1 MHRRPDPDPCPNRA
15 YSPRRRCRNLR
26 KEGKELSP
34 LETPKRYLPSLP
46 AHMSLRTDLA
56 IRYETS
62 QSSTSS
68 SNTYV
73 VQQEGSSDHDA
84 EKAWSNGA
92 RAMMELDEANI
103 QRWKEDID
111 TLLVFVSRLR
121 QLIMLYRL
129 SSAPQQVWHFLC
141 CRDRVPHRSNAAAST
156 RTLGQYRR
164 HPRTDLCPVA

>member
-1 MHRRPDPDPCPNRA
+1 M
-15 YSPRRRCRNLR
+15 L
-26 KEGKELSP
+26 
-34 LETPKRYLPSLP
+34 
-46 AHMSLRTDLA
+46 LRTGLA

-68 SNTYV
+68 SNACV

-121 QLIMLYRL
+121 
-129 SSAPQQVWHFLC
+129 
-141 CRDRVPHRSNAAAST
+141 
-156 RTLGQYRR
+156 
-164 HPRTDLCPVA
+164 